1 MEETINKMPV
11 ETHTISVS
19 TKHDLDILDITHLVE
34 ERLENGKIN
43 SGIVTVFVP
52 GSTGSV
58 STMEYE
64 PNLLKDFE
72 RTIEKIAPSD
82 AGYEHNKTWGDRN
95 GHSHVRATIMG
106 PSLTVPFR
114 DRRLMLGTWQQ
125 IVLLDFDVPARR
137 REIILQVVGD

>member
-1 MEETINKMPV
+1 MMPV
-11 ETHTISVS
+11 ETHTITVS
-19 TKHDLDILDITHLVE
+19 TKPDLDIHDITHLIE

-43 SGIVTVFVP
+43 SGTVTVFVP

-58 STMEYE
+58 STIEYE

-72 RTIEKIAPSD
+72 RTMERIAPSD
-82 AGYEHNKTWGDRN
+82 AEYEHHKTWGDRN
-95 GHSHVRATIMG
+95 GHSHVRASLIG

-125 IVLLDFDVPARR
+125 IVLLDFDVPARK